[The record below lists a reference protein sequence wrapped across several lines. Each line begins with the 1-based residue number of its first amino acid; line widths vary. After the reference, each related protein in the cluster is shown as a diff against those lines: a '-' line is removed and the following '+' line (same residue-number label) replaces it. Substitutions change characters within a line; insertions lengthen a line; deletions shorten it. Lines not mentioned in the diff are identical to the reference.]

1 MTALHALV
9 TDTLLTY
16 ALFVDPDPLQVN
28 GSCIL
33 TLVVSN
39 STRAP
44 ITCGA
49 IRLTLPVGTNAK
61 DLIPSG
67 VGIETQRPPDWSAGQ
82 DGGVITLTPS
92 GDAGTIKGDSV
103 TFVIATSING
113 EPGTATMTID
123 ETASSPAQPTPAER
137 TATIALPKFPI
148 QFRLSELTTQDHDV
162 AYGGSAML
170 MWTGAGEK
178 VIYTLEYQPA
188 DDGVPVTAN
197 VCNVGPYT
205 AQNLT
210 RSGSVIFTLTASVT
224 VPGQDEPLI
233 AQRERTVAIETLS
246 LSLAVAPPT
255 VGMNG
260 LARLRWRAPNADHC
274 TLEDGTVLPA
284 SGVWY
289 VVVPR
294 THVFTVTAYGRAGDS
309 TQDQR
314 TVMVDPAIVPTEAG
328 HVITGSVGDQGARGK
343 YWPRDWNA
351 TPGDPGARGG
361 DAVFTGPIPPLDLTV
376 KPARVIPVVI
386 TGGSGGVGGRGGET
400 IGTHGQPVGLGQRG
414 GNGGEGGNAVVDVTF
429 DSSAGA
435 PAQYIVTVTAGPGGA
450 AGAGGDPSGA
460 GGGPGSPGSV
470 SITIDGQ
477 VVSPIS

>member
-1 MTALHALV
+1 MTALHALT

-178 VIYTLEYQPA
+178 VTYSLEYQPA
-188 DDGVPVTAN
+188 DDGVPVTRN
-197 VCNVGPYT
+197 VSNVGPCT
-205 AQNLT
+205 AKNLT

-233 AQRERTVAIETLS
+233 AQRQQIVTMETVS
-246 LSLAVAPPT
+246 LSCVFEPPAV
-255 VGMNG
+255 GFNG
-260 LARLRWRAPNADHC
+260 LMRLTWKAPNADRC
-274 TLEDGTVLPA
+274 TLEDGTRLPR
-284 SGVWY
+284 SGTRY
-289 VVVPR
+289 FIMR
-294 THVFTVTAYGRAGDS
+294 TTRQFTVTAFAGDS
-309 TQDQR
+309 
-314 TVMVDPAIVPTEAG
+314 AIQQIQHTLDVEPDIKPNSDGYT
-328 HVITGSVGDQGARGK
+328 ITGVQG
-343 YWPRDWNA
+343 
-351 TPGDPGARGG
+351 TQGDPGTSSDGESGFPRPTAGRPGG
-361 DAVFTGPIPPLDLTV
+361 PGADGVLRQRLPRLDTTRA
-376 KPARVIPVVI
+376 PARVVPIVI
-386 TGGSGGVGGRGGET
+386 TGGRGGP
-400 IGTHGQPVGLGQRG
+400 GGAGGGQFLISGQEVNIKPNGAG
-414 GNGGEGGNAVVDVTF
+414 GPGGDAILDVTL
-429 DSSAGA
+429 DAPGEP
-435 PAQYIVTVTAGPGGA
+435 PAQYIIQLVP
-450 AGAGGDPSGA
+450 GAGGD
-460 GGGPGSPGSV
+460 GGGGAPGSAKAV
-470 SITIDGQ
+470 IDGWP
-477 VVSPIS
+477 VIMSS